1 MAHTKLSTTEKARL
15 QGVWRAAAQRPDGL
29 DVPLPTLAAARN
41 MRFALYNAVRAERND
56 PFLADAL
63 LADALENIQLSVRE
77 DPPRVELRRKAIV
90 GILEALAT
98 AVPELDALSK
108 DSMELRAA
116 ESQARLEAR
125 LNALAE
131 LKTPPDPHSP
141 LLTALR
147 GPGPTG
153 PTGEGAQPSPPTA
166 ATQPTSPLGAPNPF
180 YTRDPKRPG
189 ASS

>member
-108 DSMELRAA
+108 DSMEIRAA
-116 ESQARLEAR
+116 ESQARLESR
-125 LNALAE
+125 LAAKAE
-131 LKTPPDPHSP
+131 IETPPDPHSP
-141 LLTALR
+141 LLAALR
-147 GPGPTG
+147 GPGP
-153 PTGEGAQPSPPTA
+153 GEGAQPSPPTA

>member
-29 DVPLPTLAAARN
+29 DIPLPTLAAARN

-63 LADALENIQLSVRE
+63 LADALESIQLSVRE

-108 DSMELRAA
+108 DSMEIRAA
-116 ESQARLEAR
+116 ESQARLESR
-125 LNALAE
+125 LAAQAE
-131 LKTPPDPHSP
+131 IETPPDPHSP

-147 GPGPTG
+147 GPDS
-153 PTGEGAQPSPPTA
+153 GERAQTSPGNP
-166 ATQPTSPLGAPNPF
+166 ATPAESPLGAPNPF
-180 YTRDPKRPG
+180 FTRDPKRPG
-189 ASS
+189 FSN

>member
-29 DVPLPTLAAARN
+29 DIPLPTLAAARN

-63 LADALENIQLSVRE
+63 LADALESIQLSVRE

-108 DSMELRAA
+108 DSMEIRAA
-116 ESQARLEAR
+116 ESQARLESR

-131 LKTPPDPHSP
+131 LETPPDPHSP
-141 LLTALR
+141 LLAALR
-147 GPGPTG
+147 GPEPGVS
-153 PTGEGAQPSPPTA
+153 GEGAQPSPPTA
-166 ATQPTSPLGAPNPF
+166 ATQPTSPLGAANPF
-180 YTRDPKRPG
+180 FTRDPKRPG

>member
-29 DVPLPTLAAARN
+29 DIPLPTLAAARN

-108 DSMELRAA
+108 DSMEIRAA

-125 LNALAE
+125 LAAQAE
-131 LKTPPDPHSP
+131 LETPPDPHSP
-141 LLTALR
+141 LLTVLR
-147 GPGPTG
+147 GPDP
-153 PTGEGAQPSPPTA
+153 GERAQTSPADPVPPPA
-166 ATQPTSPLGAPNPF
+166 ESPLGAPNPF
-180 YTRDPKRPG
+180 FTRDPKRPG
-189 ASS
+189 FSN

>member
-1 MAHTKLSTTEKARL
+1 
-15 QGVWRAAAQRPDGL
+15 
-29 DVPLPTLAAARN
+29 

-108 DSMELRAA
+108 DSMEIRAA
-116 ESQARLEAR
+116 ESQARLESR
-125 LNALAE
+125 LAAQTE
-131 LKTPPDPHSP
+131 LETPPDPHSP

-147 GPGPTG
+147 GPTG
-153 PTGEGAQPSPPTA
+153 VSGVSGEGAQPSPPTA
-166 ATQPTSPLGAPNPF
+166 ATQPTSPLGAANPF
-180 YTRDPKRPG
+180 FTRDPKRPG